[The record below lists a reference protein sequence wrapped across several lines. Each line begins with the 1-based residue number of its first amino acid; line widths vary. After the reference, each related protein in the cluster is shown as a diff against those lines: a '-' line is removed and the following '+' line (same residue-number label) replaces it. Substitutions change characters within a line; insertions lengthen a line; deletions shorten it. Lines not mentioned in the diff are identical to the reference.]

1 MIRLYTGLSPM
12 QTFINSFL
20 ENAFTK
26 FKQYQS
32 SNRHLCELKDL
43 DFQAGHS
50 PCYSNKWVQ
59 SLYLMRYF
67 YAYFTEYYCLYQNTL
82 PCLETDPKI
91 LSIGCGCGVDG
102 AALYFASPS
111 FNFQYIGYDIVD
123 WELKA
128 TNFLPTTKGNM
139 VFNLNDIATT
149 TFPQSNVLMFP
160 KSLSD
165 IGDSVFTSFVNNL
178 SGDFFEKKIIIL
190 SSIMAEGIGYD
201 VDRMRVIVAKMES
214 LWYKLTKGNIE
225 PIAFQNPKACCTYI
239 NSTFPE
245 KIKDF
250 IGNLKNQCEAN
261 NDDCSRCNISRHPKL
276 TTHSARFQ
284 QLVLER
290 E

>member
-111 FNFQYIGYDIVD
+111 LNFQYIGYDIVD
-123 WELKA
+123 WELNVK
-128 TNFLPTTKGNM
+128 NFLPSLPNI
-139 VFNLNDIATT
+139 DIRLDNITT
-149 TFPQSNVLMFP
+149 TCFPISNVLMFP

-165 IGDSVFTSFVNNL
+165 IECSTFSSFVNNL
-178 SGDFFEKKIIIL
+178 SADFFEKKLIIL
-190 SSIMAEGIGYD
+190 SSIMAEGSGYD
-201 VDRMRVIVAKMES
+201 VARMRIIVTKMES
-214 LWYKLTKGNIE
+214 FGYKLTKGSVE
-225 PIAFQNPKACCTYI
+225 PIPLQPSQACCLHI
-239 NSTFPE
+239 GATFPDE
-245 KIKDF
+245 IKDF
-250 IGNLKNQCEAN
+250 IGNLRDQCKSY
-261 NDDCSRCNISRHPKL
+261 NDECLECKISRHPKL

>member
-12 QTFINSFL
+12 QTFINNFL
-20 ENAFTK
+20 ETAFAK

-32 SNRHLCELKDL
+32 SNRLLCELKDL

-82 PCLETDPKI
+82 SWTEADPKI

-111 FNFQYIGYDIVD
+111 LNFQYIGYDIVD
-123 WELKA
+123 WELNVK
-128 TNFLPTTKGNM
+128 NFLPSLPNI
-139 VFNLNDIATT
+139 DIRLDNITT
-149 TFPQSNVLMFP
+149 TCLPISNVLMFP

-165 IGDSVFTSFVNNL
+165 IEHSTFSSFVNNL
-178 SGDFFEKKIIIL
+178 SADFFEKKLIIL
-190 SSIMAEGIGYD
+190 SSIMAEGSGYD
-201 VDRMRVIVAKMES
+201 VARMRIIVTKMES
-214 LWYKLTKGNIE
+214 FGYKLTEGSLE
-225 PIAFQNPKACCTYI
+225 PILLQPSQACRLHI
-239 NSTFPE
+239 GATFPDE
-245 KIKDF
+245 IKDF
-250 IGNLKNQCEAN
+250 IGNLKDQCEAN

>member
-1 MIRLYTGLSPM
+1 MPM
-12 QTFINSFL
+12 QTFINKFL
-20 ENAFTK
+20 ENAFAK
-26 FKQYQS
+26 FKHYQS
-32 SNRHLCELKDL
+32 RNSRLCKLKDL

-50 PCYSNKWVQ
+50 PCYSDEWVQ

-67 YAYFTEYYCLYQNTL
+67 YAYFTEYYCLYQDTL
-82 PCLETDPKI
+82 SWIEAEPKI

-102 AALYFASPS
+102 AALYFASLS
-111 FNFQYIGYDIVD
+111 KKFQYIGYDCVN
-123 WELKA
+123 WELNVK
-128 TNFLPTTKGNM
+128 NFLPSPTSAIDIRS
-139 VFNLNDIATT
+139 NDITT
-149 TFPQSNVLMFP
+149 TCFPPSNVLMFP

-165 IGDSVFTSFVNNL
+165 IDEIVFAKFVNNL
-178 SGDFFEKKIIIL
+178 SADFFEKKIIIL

-201 VDRMRVIVAKMES
+201 VERMRVIVSKMES
-214 LWYKLTKGNIE
+214 LGYKLTKGNIE
-225 PIAFQNPKACCTYI
+225 PIVFQNPQACCTYI

-245 KIKDF
+245 EIKDF
-250 IGNLKNQCEAN
+250 IGNLKDQCEAN

>member
-1 MIRLYTGLSPM
+1 M
-12 QTFINSFL
+12 QTFINNFL
-20 ENAFTK
+20 ETAFAK

-32 SNRHLCELKDL
+32 ANRLLCELKDL

-67 YAYFTEYYCLYQNTL
+67 YAYFTEYYCLYFLTL
-82 PCLETDPKI
+82 PQLDSEPKV

-111 FNFQYIGYDIVD
+111 SNFQYTGYDIVD

-128 TNFLPTTKGNM
+128 TNFLPTIRGNI
-139 VFNLNDIATT
+139 VINLNDIATT

-178 SGDFFEKKIIIL
+178 SADFFENKIIIL
-190 SSIMAEGIGYD
+190 SSIMAEGSGYD
-201 VDRMRVIVAKMES
+201 VDRMKIIVKKMES
-214 LWYKLTKGNIE
+214 FGYKLINGDID
-225 PIAFQNPKACCTYI
+225 PIAFQDPKACCKYI
-239 NSTFPE
+239 DATCPD

-250 IGNLKNQCEAN
+250 IGNLKDQCETN
-261 NDDCSRCNISRHPKL
+261 NDDCSKCNISRHPKL

-284 QLVLER
+284 QLILER